1 MGKSNWEGNGTINPF
16 TLLGGEKM
24 IRVLIADDHHVVRRG
39 LLFFLKTQ
47 KDIEVIGEAKNGIEA
62 VELVESLQPDIVL
75 MDLVMP
81 EMDGI
86 QATKKIKAKWPNVAI
101 LMLTSFSDK
110 DHVLPA
116 IEAGAAGYQLKDIE
130 PDELVNAI
138 RQIIRGENIIHPA
151 ATSQLEEVL
160 REEENLPHVKNP
172 LTPRERDVLAE
183 LTKGKSNREIASS
196 LFVTEKTV
204 KTHISNIFTKLEVQ
218 DRTQAAL
225 YAVKHGLTEGSGL

>member
-1 MGKSNWEGNGTINPF
+1 
-16 TLLGGEKM
+16 M

-47 KDIEVIGEAKNGIEA
+47 KDIEVVGEAKNGLEA
-62 VELVESLQPDIVL
+62 VELVEQFQPDIVL

-81 EMDGI
+81 ELDGI
-86 QATKKIKAKWPNVAI
+86 QATKRIKERWPEVAV

-116 IEAGAAGYQLKDIE
+116 IEAGVAGYQLKDIE
-130 PDELVNAI
+130 PDDLVLAI
-138 RQIIRGENIIHPA
+138 RQIMRGEHTIHEGV
-151 ATSQLEEVL
+151 TSQLEEGL
-160 REEENLPHVKNP
+160 REEENKPHIQHP
-172 LTPRERDVLAE
+172 LTPREQDVLAE
-183 LTKGKSNREIASS
+183 LTKGKSNREIAAS

-225 YAVKHGLTEGSGL
+225 YAVKHGLTKGSEE

>member
-1 MGKSNWEGNGTINPF
+1 
-16 TLLGGEKM
+16 M

-47 KDIEVIGEAKNGIEA
+47 KDIEVVGEAKNGLEA
-62 VELVESLQPDIVL
+62 VALAESIQPDIIL

-86 QATKKIKAKWPNVAI
+86 QATKRIKAKFPHIEI
-101 LMLTSFSDK
+101 LMLTSFSDR
-110 DHVLPA
+110 DHVVPA
-116 IEAGAAGYQLKDIE
+116 MEAGAAGYQLKDIE
-130 PDELVNAI
+130 PDELVLSI
-138 RQIIRGENIIHPA
+138 CRIMRGENTLHPE
-151 ATSQLEEVL
+151 ATTTLEMDRQEAK
-160 REEENLPHVKNP
+160 NAPHVLNP
-172 LTPRERDVLAE
+172 LTPREQDVLAE

-204 KTHISNIFTKLEVQ
+204 KTHISNIFTKLQVQ

-225 YAVKHGLTEGSGL
+225 YAVKHGLTEGSGV

>member
-1 MGKSNWEGNGTINPF
+1 
-16 TLLGGEKM
+16 M

-47 KDIEVIGEAKNGIEA
+47 KDIEVIGEAKNGLEA

-86 QATKKIKAKWPNVAI
+86 QATKKIKAKWPTVHI

-130 PDELVNAI
+130 PDELVNSI
-138 RQIIRGENIIHPA
+138 RQIISGENIIHPV
-151 ATSQLEEVL
+151 ATTQLEETL
-160 REEENLPHVKNP
+160 REEENLPHVKNA

-204 KTHISNIFTKLEVQ
+204 KTHISNIFIKLDVQ

-225 YAVKHGLTEGSGL
+225 YAVKHGLTVGSEIQ

>member
-1 MGKSNWEGNGTINPF
+1 
-16 TLLGGEKM
+16 M

-47 KDIEVIGEAKNGIEA
+47 KDIEVIGEAKNGVEA
-62 VELVESLQPDIVL
+62 VSLVEQLQPDVVL

-81 EMDGI
+81 ELDGI
-86 QATKKIKAKWPNVAI
+86 QATKRIKAKWPKVNV

-116 IEAGAAGYQLKDIE
+116 LEAGASGYQLKDIE
-130 PDELVNAI
+130 PDDLVESI
-138 RQIIRGENIIHPA
+138 RQIMRGEHTIHPD
-151 ATSQLEEVL
+151 ATTKIEESL
-160 REEENLPHVKNP
+160 REEESLLHVQNP
-172 LTPRERDVLAE
+172 LTPREQDVLAE

-204 KTHISNIFTKLEVQ
+204 KTHISNIFSKLQVQ

-225 YAVKHGLTEGSGL
+225 YAVKHGLTEGSGK

>member
-1 MGKSNWEGNGTINPF
+1 
-16 TLLGGEKM
+16 M

-47 KDIEVIGEAKNGIEA
+47 KDIEVVGEAANGREA
-62 VELVESLQPDIVL
+62 VELTAELAPDIVL

-86 QATKKIKAKWPNVAI
+86 QATKKIKAQFPNVHV
-101 LMLTSFSDK
+101 LMLTSFSDR
-110 DHVLPA
+110 DHVVPA

-130 PDELVNAI
+130 PDELVEAI
-138 RQIIRGENIIHPA
+138 RKIIAGENIMHPDA
-151 ATSQLEEVL
+151 SEQLAEAEK
-160 REEENLPHVKNP
+160 EEESLPHVQHP

-204 KTHISNIFTKLEVQ
+204 KTHISNIFAKLAVQ

-225 YAVKHGLTEGSGL
+225 YAVKHNLTEPSGQ

>member
-1 MGKSNWEGNGTINPF
+1 
-16 TLLGGEKM
+16 M

-47 KDIEVIGEAKNGIEA
+47 KDIEVVGEAKNGLEA
-62 VELVESLQPDIVL
+62 VQLVEVLKPDIVL

-86 QATKKIKAKWPNVAI
+86 QATKRIKEQWPGIYV
-101 LMLTSFSDK
+101 LMLTSFSDR

-116 IEAGAAGYQLKDIE
+116 IEAGASGYQLKDIE
-130 PDELVNAI
+130 PDELVESI
-138 RQIIRGENIIHPA
+138 RTIMRGENMLHPE
-151 ATSQLEEVL
+151 ATSTLEKGL
-160 REEENLPHVKNP
+160 REEEMKPHIQNP
-172 LTPRERDVLAE
+172 LTPREQDVLAE

-204 KTHISNIFTKLEVQ
+204 KTHISNIFTKLSVQ

-225 YAVKHGLTEGSGL
+225 YAVKHGLTEGSGK

>member
-1 MGKSNWEGNGTINPF
+1 
-16 TLLGGEKM
+16 M

-47 KDIEVIGEAKNGIEA
+47 KDIEVVGEAKNGLEA
-62 VELVESLQPDIVL
+62 VELVASLKPDIVL

-86 QATKKIKAKWPNVAI
+86 QATKKIKKQWPTIQI

-116 IEAGAAGYQLKDIE
+116 IEAGASGYQLKDIE
-130 PDELVNAI
+130 PDELVESIRAI
-138 RQIIRGENIIHPA
+138 MRGEHTIHPE
-151 ATSQLEEVL
+151 ATTQLEEG
-160 REEENLPHVKNP
+160 ENLQHVLNP
-172 LTPRERDVLAE
+172 LTPREQDVLAE

-225 YAVKHGLTEGSGL
+225 YAVKHGLTEGSGQQ

>member
-1 MGKSNWEGNGTINPF
+1 
-16 TLLGGEKM
+16 M

-47 KDIEVIGEAKNGIEA
+47 KDIEVVGEAKNGLEA
-62 VELVESLQPDIVL
+62 VELVESLQPHIVL

-81 EMDGI
+81 ELDGI
-86 QATKKIKAKWPNVAI
+86 QATKRIKAQWPQVQV

-116 IEAGAAGYQLKDIE
+116 IEAGASGYQLKDIE
-130 PDELVNAI
+130 PDDLVLAI
-138 RQIIRGENIIHPA
+138 RQIMRGEHTIHEEV
-151 ATSQLEEVL
+151 TSQLEEGL
-160 REEENLPHVKNP
+160 REEENKPHIQHP
-172 LTPRERDVLAE
+172 LTPREQDVLAE
-183 LTKGKSNREIASS
+183 LTKGKSNREIAAS

-225 YAVKHGLTEGSGL
+225 YAVKHGLTKGSEE

>member
-1 MGKSNWEGNGTINPF
+1 
-16 TLLGGEKM
+16 M

-47 KDIEVIGEAKNGIEA
+47 KDIEVVGEAKNGQEA
-62 VELVESLQPDIVL
+62 VELVEALQPDIVL

-81 EMDGI
+81 EIDGI
-86 QATKKIKAKWPNVAI
+86 QATKKIKSKWPNIAI

-130 PDELVNAI
+130 PDDLVNSI
-138 RQIIRGENIIHPA
+138 RQIINGENIIHPA
-151 ATSQLEEVL
+151 ATSQLEETL
-160 REEENLPHVKNP
+160 REEENLPHVKNA

-225 YAVKHGLTEGSGL
+225 YAVKHGLTEGSEQSI

>member
-1 MGKSNWEGNGTINPF
+1 
-16 TLLGGEKM
+16 M

-138 RQIIRGENIIHPA
+138 RQIIRGENIIHPV

>member
-1 MGKSNWEGNGTINPF
+1 
-16 TLLGGEKM
+16 M

-47 KDIEVIGEAKNGIEA
+47 KDIEVVGEAKNGAEA
-62 VELVESLQPDIVL
+62 VELVRDLQPDIVL

-86 QATKKIKAKWPNVAI
+86 QATKRIKSEWPKVAV

-116 IEAGAAGYQLKDIE
+116 LEAGASGYQLKDIE
-130 PDELVNAI
+130 PDDLVESI
-138 RQIIRGENIIHPA
+138 RQIMRGEHTIHPE
-151 ATSQLEEVL
+151 ATSQLEQGL
-160 REEENLPHVKNP
+160 RDEENMPHIQNP
-172 LTPRERDVLAE
+172 LTPREQDVLAE

-204 KTHISNIFTKLEVQ
+204 KTHISNIFTKLQVQ

-225 YAVKHGLTEGSGL
+225 YAVKHGLTEGSGVQ

>member
-1 MGKSNWEGNGTINPF
+1 
-16 TLLGGEKM
+16 M

-47 KDIEVIGEAKNGIEA
+47 KDIEVVGEAKNGAEA
-62 VELVESLQPDIVL
+62 VKLVKEVQPDIVL

-86 QATKKIKAKWPNVAI
+86 QATKRIKALYPAI
-101 LMLTSFSDK
+101 KVLMLTSFADR
-110 DHVLPA
+110 DHVIPA
-116 IEAGAAGYQLKDIE
+116 IDAGASGYQLKDIE
-130 PDELVNAI
+130 PDDLVHTI
-138 RQIIRGENIIHPA
+138 RQIMRGENMLHPD
-151 ATSQLEEVL
+151 ATTQLEEGL
-160 REEENLPHVKNP
+160 REEEQKLHVLNP
-172 LTPRERDVLAE
+172 LTPREQDVLAE

-204 KTHISNIFTKLEVQ
+204 KTHISNIFAKLQVQ

-225 YAVKHGLTEGSGL
+225 YAVKHGLTEGSGQI